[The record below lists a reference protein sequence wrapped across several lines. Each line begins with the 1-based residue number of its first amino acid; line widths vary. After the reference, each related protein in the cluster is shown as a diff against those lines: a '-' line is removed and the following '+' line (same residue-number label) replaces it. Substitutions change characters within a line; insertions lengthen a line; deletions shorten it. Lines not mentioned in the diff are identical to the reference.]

1 MTARI
6 DHIPNDIQG
15 VMRLMTARKWEKAAI
30 AYAFT
35 HSENTGGGD
44 RKSAKYHSGKTTEVI
59 ISEMQFPC
67 TISDFSRLGIA
78 GLSSDKTVRVYRE
91 AWQLAMKRR
100 KAKAIK
106 PGDPFVEPEM
116 DWPGTEPA
124 KPAPN
129 VAVGKKIQDAI
140 KGQNPT
146 TVKKVL
152 REELRKAEKAE
163 VEISLAEEA
172 AITASD
178 NVVDI
183 FGGKK
188 TPPGP
193 KATKA
198 NENERALI
206 KRETMKE
213 SNSVRGKQNSAI
225 SRLTSLA
232 ETVVEVAKEIADHE
246 LSLTAKSRQDLASV
260 KAVLED
266 GVSIVAA
273 LTVSK
278 AKVGG

>member
-35 HSENTGGGD
+35 KADSRQEAGA
-44 RKSAKYHSGKTTEVI
+44 RKGCPKLDNLSPSD
-59 ISEMQFPC
+59 MQFPC
-67 TISDFSRLGIA
+67 SISDFAALKVA
-78 GLSSDKTVRVYRE
+78 GLSSRQSVTTYRE

-172 AITASD
+172 VIDAAD

-198 NENERALI
+198 D
-206 KRETMKE
+206 ETARTNQRRDKMKE
-213 SNSVRGKQNSAI
+213 SNSVRGKQNAAI
-225 SRLTSLA
+225 TRCEDLA
-232 ETVVEVAKEIADHE
+232 STLADVTKEIVDYN
-246 LSLTAKSRQDLASV
+246 LSPTMKGRKDLASV
-260 KAVLED
+260 VAQLED
-266 GVSIVAA
+266 AISVINVL
-273 LTVSK
+273 LTEQETK
-278 AKVGG
+278 AGS